1 MRQSDIEKALFE
13 QCKNSKLEERKKF
26 LLIEIYCKMDGRCQ
40 KKDLVK
46 KGHMHCQR
54 IENLRDLDWTW
65 SRLDSAEI
73 LLPNSVRDKS

>member
-1 MRQSDIEKALFE
+1 
-13 QCKNSKLEERKKF
+13 
-26 LLIEIYCKMDGRCQ
+26 MDGRCQ

-54 IENLRDLDWTW
+54 KENLRDLDWTW